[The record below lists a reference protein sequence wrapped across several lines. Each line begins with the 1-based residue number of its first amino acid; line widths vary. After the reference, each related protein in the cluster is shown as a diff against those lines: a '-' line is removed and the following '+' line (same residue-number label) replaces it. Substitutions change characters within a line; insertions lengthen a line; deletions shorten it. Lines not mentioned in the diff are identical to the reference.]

1 MKILTKIHSKVS
13 ADPAHAKE
21 QYEINLY
28 PIPSTVLNYVTD
40 CIDPGPTAVLF
51 SGGPRLDF
59 VATYI
64 EPKMFLHCDID
75 WKPDTIFA
83 SPSKPDMLDY
93 VIKKLSPANL
103 LILHTAFFIKYRP
116 WQEIGADIKKYKTF
130 AKKVIVTLPL
140 SRFEFH
146 RLKYSAADIAN
157 LLGGVIVDDTVVVCQ

>member
-1 MKILTKIHSKVS
+1 MKILTKIHSEISSNPV
-13 ADPAHAKE
+13 HAKE

-28 PIPSTVLNYVTD
+28 AMPSTVLSYVSD
-40 CIDPGPTAVLF
+40 HMDPGSTTVLF

-59 VATYI
+59 SATYI
-64 EPKMFLHCDID
+64 EPKMFSHCDIE
-75 WKPDTIFA
+75 WKPNTIFA
-83 SPSKPDMLDY
+83 STSQPDMLDY
-93 VIKKLSPANL
+93 VIQKLLPTNL

-116 WQEIGADIKKYKTF
+116 WQEIAADIKKYKTF

-146 RLKYSAADIAN
+146 RLKYSSVDIAN